1 MYTYNVNKTNQNWIK
16 QKENFE
22 ILVVCLVLLPP
33 QRHKICVHLYG
44 YENKTKKQIG
54 CVTLLKFCALLS
66 VRVLRCSYKQLFRTR
81 PSDRARTEW
90 TAKDAGRSVRTETK
104 SKGTFTTHWH
114 DDGFFF
120 QMYAER
126 ERGKGLLFNQR
137 RVVNSTHNGSL
148 IARNQWRRK
157 RRKGLK
163 QKLDYVKM
171 PASLVTTTTT
181 TTNNYATTSTR

>member
-126 ERGKGLLFNQR
+126 ERRKRALVQSTENGQLDTQRESDCSKPMKKKKAKKGW
-137 RVVNSTHNGSL
+137 SKSL
-148 IARNQWRRK
+148 ITWKCRHH
-157 RRKGLK
+157 
-163 QKLDYVKM
+163 
-171 PASLVTTTTT
+171 
-181 TTNNYATTSTR
+181 